1 MRKLKQFVCVLILLA
16 FATIGV
22 NSQTQ
27 PRLRRAANRQVPT
40 TLGRLQ
46 QSSTKFRDSLNT
58 TPTRGRSDKPN
69 GESTLSSYER
79 NFQNAVAKFRDRYNR
94 RRATA
99 ADVQEILQHAARI
112 DDVVNSKRVG
122 SQVQNYWNAV
132 RTQLDGLAS
141 AYGVSWQWNRQAF
154 ASGNAGLSSL
164 SDKDLDQLIVRIENG
179 GDAFRS
185 SLTDGFDRTRYDP
198 TRNEGRMND
207 AVRSFKK
214 ATDQLRI
221 QFDNRQ
227 LGVNDIQRLIGQAS
241 PLESFMRNNKVSE
254 RTQSDWSTLRRD
266 LTALAKAYNV
276 DAFWGG

>member
-1 MRKLKQFVCVLILLA
+1 MRKSKQFVCVLILLA
-16 FATIGV
+16 FATIAV
-22 NSQTQ
+22 NSQTH
-27 PRLRRAANRQVPT
+27 PRLRRGQVST

-46 QSSTKFRDSLNT
+46 QSSTKLRDSLNT
-58 TPTRGRSDKPN
+58 TPEQVRSDKPS
-69 GESTLSSYER
+69 GETELSSYER
-79 NFQNAVAKFRDRYNR
+79 NFENAITKFLGRYNR

-99 ADVQEILQHAARI
+99 ADVQELLQNAARI
-112 DDVVNSKRVG
+112 DNVVNSNRVS
-122 SQVQNYWNAV
+122 SQVQNCWTAV
-132 RTQLDGLAS
+132 RTQLDELAN
-141 AYGVSWQWNRQAF
+141 AYGISWPWNRQAF
-154 ASGNAGLSSL
+154 ASGNAGQSSL
-164 SDKDLDQLIVRIENG
+164 SDKDLDLLIGRIENG
-179 GDAFRS
+179 GDALRS

-227 LGVNDIQRLIGQAS
+227 LGVNDIERLIGQAS
-241 PLESFMRNNKVSE
+241 PLESFMRNNKVTE
-254 RTQSDWSTLRRD
+254 RTQSDWSTLRGD